1 MGEDLALA
9 NGHVCNFWLCSCLPF
24 DTAVIQGQPKASF
37 RRCGTVFPRKWGRS
51 CLSHPCA
58 CTASPPKGDLQGK
71 QIKPLKPDGAVRK
84 LCGGPPGKRRACYH
98 ILKMCH
104 ATLSTHAS
112 DRLGWGEDL
121 SGFPDSGN
129 HQQEL
134 RAESWVPQYQLKRTQ
149 QVPCFQIILVMFNK
163 LLPWASLFV
172 WQILIALSRAL
183 G

>member
-58 CTASPPKGDLQGK
+58 CTASPPKGELQGK

-98 ILKMCH
+98 VLKMCH

-112 DRLGWGEDL
+112 DQLGWGEDL
-121 SGFPDSGN
+121 SGF
-129 HQQEL
+129 
-134 RAESWVPQYQLKRTQ
+134 
-149 QVPCFQIILVMFNK
+149 LVRQ
-163 LLPWASLFV
+163 WASSARAQSRKLGTTVSTKKYITSSLFPNN
-172 WQILIALSRAL
+172 L
-183 G
+183 GDV